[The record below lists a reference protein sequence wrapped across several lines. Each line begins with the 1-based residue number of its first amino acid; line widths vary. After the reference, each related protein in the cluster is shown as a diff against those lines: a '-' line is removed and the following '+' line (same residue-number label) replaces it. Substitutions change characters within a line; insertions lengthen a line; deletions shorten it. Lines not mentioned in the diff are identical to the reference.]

1 MSFRLGMGPWNPT
14 GTLFRGGDGK
24 AGQSNLPRLPASWI
38 APAVEA
44 GDYYNPMLL
53 KLEEYAVREA
63 AHARSATVPVDD
75 GKLQW
80 TFRDCLNRGV
90 DC

>member
-1 MSFRLGMGPWNPT
+1 
-14 GTLFRGGDGK
+14 
-24 AGQSNLPRLPASWI
+24 
-38 APAVEA
+38 VEA

-75 GKLQW
+75 GKSQW
-80 TFRDCLNRGV
+80 MFRDCLNRGV